1 VPFPPII
8 LLAIIMCGSA
18 VTITA
23 MMIVSRQLSLRRM
36 SSQALSNEEIGRRLE
51 RIEQAVEATA
61 IEVERLAEAS
71 RFVTKLLASKADTF
85 PE

>member
-1 VPFPPII
+1 MPLPPII
-8 LLAIIMCGSA
+8 ILAVIMCGSA

-36 SSQALSNEEIGRRLE
+36 SSQALSSEEIARRLE
-51 RIEQAVEATA
+51 RIEQAVDATA

-71 RFVTKLLASKADTF
+71 RFVTKVLASKADTL
-85 PE
+85 PR

>member
-1 VPFPPII
+1 MPLPPII
-8 LLAIIMCGSA
+8 ILAVIMCGSA

-36 SSQALSNEEIGRRLE
+36 SSQALSSEEIARRLE
-51 RIEQAVEATA
+51 RIEQAVDATA

-71 RFVTKLLASKADTF
+71 RFVTRVLASKADTF
-85 PE
+85 PR